1 MQVRKL
7 FQVLVL
13 GGAAL
18 ATTAGTCSSAAG
30 PTNIAA
36 SKADGG
42 MGQGGH
48 GDAGVEKGGGT
59 QGW

>member
-1 MQVRKL
+1 MRVRKL
-7 FQVLVL
+7 FQLLVV

-18 ATTAGTCSSAAG
+18 ATAAGTCSTASG
-30 PTNIAA
+30 PTSIGA

-48 GDAGVEKGGGT
+48 DAGVEKGGGT

>member
-7 FQVLVL
+7 FQILVL

-18 ATTAGTCSSAAG
+18 ATSAGTCSSASG

-36 SKADGG
+36 NQADGG

-48 GDAGVEKGGGT
+48 KDAGVEKGGGT
-59 QGW
+59 PGW